1 MIPAFSMNNCFLSL
15 NPTPFHLKPF
25 TSSDLGIIF
34 LAILNENDYH
44 LDMEIHKK
52 HQYFKKI
59 WAYLFIGG
67 MLPSLSI
74 ADTSSKDHLYHKRI
88 ELHEIEVKD
97 NLAKTYLKKT
107 TSTATKTD
115 TRIRDIPQSISVITE
130 EQIKDQSLLGL
141 KDAIQYSPGVMAGQG
156 EGNRDSIWF
165 RGNQSTSDL
174 FVDGVR
180 DDVQYYRDLYNIDR
194 VEVLMG
200 PNGMIFGRGGVG
212 GVINRVV
219 KEAAW
224 ENKNEIKI
232 QGGAYDHKRSS
243 VDLNNRID
251 ETLAVRVNAM
261 IEDSGSFRQGVES
274 ERKAINPTFT
284 FKPSDKTKVVVGME
298 YFNDK
303 RTSDRGIPSVDNG
316 LKSYPYSTSRSTF
329 FGNASQSPNEATV
342 KNGYA
347 IIDHNFDNGVSVK
360 NHTRFSDYDKYYQN
374 VYANSQVSNG
384 LVTIDGYYDNTQ
396 RQNFFNQTDLTYNFK
411 TGSVSHKLLTGLEI
425 GLQEN
430 QNYRI
435 VNSGSDPTPLASNP
449 YALLNW
455 QSTKSRNT
463 ATDIYNQ
470 AIYFQDQIYLNE
482 QFQII
487 AGLRYDKFKTKFN
500 DSVTPSNS
508 ANVYD
513 QFISPRVGLVY
524 KPIEPV
530 SLYTNYSLSYLPR
543 TGEQL
548 TSLTSSIKSFDP
560 EKFTNIEA
568 GIKYDLLQSFSI
580 SSAIYRLE
588 RSRMAISDPSSP
600 TTNIIIVDGQVTKGF
615 ELGFAGKLFDAY
627 SMYGGYT
634 YQDAEITSAQLIK
647 KDTDEK
653 ILSGTLLGHV
663 PKHTF
668 SLWNKYEFNE
678 TWSAALGVV
687 SRSDMYAA
695 TPTTTTAVNLPGY
708 TRVDAA
714 IYANIN
720 KQTKLQLNIENLLDK
735 TYYQSAHNNNN
746 IMYGYPL
753 TARATVT
760 YTF

>member
-1 MIPAFSMNNCFLSL
+1 
-15 NPTPFHLKPF
+15 
-25 TSSDLGIIF
+25 
-34 LAILNENDYH
+34 
-44 LDMEIHKK
+44 MEICNKSK
-52 HQYFKKI
+52 YIIKTVTYILLGSLLPSVSIANTSEKSSLDEKKI
-59 WAYLFIGG
+59 
-67 MLPSLSI
+67 
-74 ADTSSKDHLYHKRI
+74 
-88 ELHEIEVKD
+88 ELVEIEVKD
-97 NLAKTYLKKT
+97 NVARTYLKKRI
-107 TSTATKTD
+107 SSATKTD

-141 KDAIQYSPGVMAGQG
+141 TDAIKYSPGVMAGQG
-156 EGNRDSIWF
+156 EGNRDSVWF

-212 GVINRVV
+212 GVINRVT
-219 KEAAW
+219 KEAHW
-224 ENKNEIKI
+224 ENKNELRM
-232 QGGAYDHKRSS
+232 QGGTYDHKRSS
-243 VDLNNRID
+243 IDLNSGIN
-251 ETLAVRVNAM
+251 ETLAVRINAM

-274 ERKAINPTFT
+274 EKKAINPTFT
-284 FKPSDKTKVVVGME
+284 FKPSDKTKIVVGME

-303 RTSDRGIPSVDNG
+303 RTNDRGIPSVGNG
-316 LKSYPYSTSRSTF
+316 LQSRPFSTSRSTF
-329 FGNASQSPNEATV
+329 FGNASQSPNETIV

-347 IIDHNFDNGVSVK
+347 IIDHTFDNGMSVK
-360 NHTRFSDYDKYYQN
+360 NTTRFSDYDKYYQN
-374 VYANSQVSNG
+374 VYANGQVNEGNVKIS
-384 LVTIDGYYDNTQ
+384 GYYDNTQ

-411 TGSVSHKLLTGLEI
+411 TGSISHKLLTGLEI

-430 QNYRI
+430 ENYR
-435 VNSGSDPTPLASNP
+435 VNATSDPSVSASNP
-449 YALLNW
+449 FAVLIFN
-455 QSTKSRNT
+455 SSRSRNT
-463 ATDIYNQ
+463 STDISNQ
-470 AIYFQDQIYLNE
+470 AIYLQDQIYLND

-500 DSVTPSNS
+500 DSVFPSNS
-508 ANVYD
+508 ANVND
-513 QFISPRVGLVY
+513 QFLSPRVGLVY

-560 EKFTNIEA
+560 EKITNIEA

-588 RSRMAISDPSSP
+588 RSNMTITDPSNSLN
-600 TTNIIIVDGQVTKGF
+600 TIIVDGQVTKGF
-615 ELGFAGKLFDAY
+615 ELGVAGKLFDSY

-634 YQDAEITSAQLIK
+634 YQDAEITKNQGTGTTQI
-647 KDTDEK
+647 T
-653 ILSGTLLGHV
+653 SGTSLGHV
-663 PKHTF
+663 PEHTF
-668 SLWNKYEFNE
+668 SLWNKYEMNE
-678 TWSAALGVV
+678 TWSAALGVI
-687 SRSDMYAA
+687 SRSDMFAA
-695 TPTTTTAVNLPGY
+695 TPTTSTAVKLPGY
-708 TRVDAA
+708 ARLDAA

-753 TARATVT
+753 TARATLT

>member
-1 MIPAFSMNNCFLSL
+1 
-15 NPTPFHLKPF
+15 
-25 TSSDLGIIF
+25 
-34 LAILNENDYH
+34 
-44 LDMEIHKK
+44 MEICIKSK
-52 HQYFKKI
+52 YLIKTITYILLGSLLPSISIANTSEKNSPDEKKI
-59 WAYLFIGG
+59 
-67 MLPSLSI
+67 
-74 ADTSSKDHLYHKRI
+74 
-88 ELHEIEVKD
+88 ELIEIEVKD
-97 NLAKTYLKKT
+97 NVARTYLKKRI
-107 TSTATKTD
+107 SSATKTD

-141 KDAIQYSPGVMAGQG
+141 TDAIKYSPGVMAGQG
-156 EGNRDSIWF
+156 EGNRDSVWF

-212 GVINRVV
+212 GVINRVT
-219 KEAAW
+219 KEAHW
-224 ENKNEIKI
+224 ENKNELRM
-232 QGGAYDHKRSS
+232 QGGTYDHKRSS
-243 VDLNNRID
+243 IDLNSGIN
-251 ETLAVRVNAM
+251 ETLAVRINAM

-274 ERKAINPTFT
+274 EKKAINPTFT
-284 FKPSDKTKVVVGME
+284 FKPSDKTKIVVGME

-303 RTSDRGIPSVDNG
+303 RTNDRGIPSVSNG
-316 LKSYPYSTSRSTF
+316 LQSRPFSTSRSTF
-329 FGNASQSPNEATV
+329 FGNASQSPNEAIV

-347 IIDHNFDNGVSVK
+347 IIDHTFDNGMSVK
-360 NHTRFSDYDKYYQN
+360 NTTRFSDYDKYYQN
-374 VYANSQVSNG
+374 VYANSSVQANG
-384 LVTIDGYYDNTQ
+384 TFTIDGYYDNTQ

-435 VNSGSDPTPLASNP
+435 VNSGTDPTPLASNP
-449 YALLNW
+449 FALLTFN
-455 QSTKSRNT
+455 SSRSRNT
-463 ATDIYNQ
+463 STDISNQ
-470 AIYFQDQIYLNE
+470 AIYLQDQIYLNE

-500 DSVTPSNS
+500 DSVTIANS
-508 ANVYD
+508 ATIND

-580 SSAIYRLE
+580 SSSIYRLE
-588 RSRMAISDPSSP
+588 RSKMAITDPSSP
-600 TTNIIIVDGQVTKGF
+600 TNTIIVDGQVTKGF
-615 ELGFAGKLFDAY
+615 ELGVAGKLFDSY

-634 YQDAEITSAQLIK
+634 YQDAEITKNQGTGDAQI
-647 KDTDEK
+647 T
-653 ILSGTLLGHV
+653 SGTPLGHV

-668 SLWNKYEFNE
+668 SLWNKYEMNE
-678 TWSAALGVV
+678 TWSAALGVI
-687 SRSDMYAA
+687 SRSDMFAA
-695 TPTTTTAVNLPGY
+695 TPTTSTAVKLPGY
-708 TRVDAA
+708 ARLDAA

-720 KQTKLQLNIENLLDK
+720 KQIKLQLNIENLLDK

-753 TARATVT
+753 TARATLT

>member
-1 MIPAFSMNNCFLSL
+1 
-15 NPTPFHLKPF
+15 
-25 TSSDLGIIF
+25 
-34 LAILNENDYH
+34 
-44 LDMEIHKK
+44 MEICNKSK
-52 HQYFKKI
+52 YIIKTVTYILLGSLLPNISIANTFEKNSLDDKKI
-59 WAYLFIGG
+59 
-67 MLPSLSI
+67 
-74 ADTSSKDHLYHKRI
+74 
-88 ELHEIEVKD
+88 ELIEIEVKD
-97 NLAKTYLKKT
+97 NVARTYLKKRI
-107 TSTATKTD
+107 SSATKTD

-141 KDAIQYSPGVMAGQG
+141 TDAIKYSPGVMTGQG
-156 EGNRDSIWF
+156 EGNRDSVWF

-212 GVINRVV
+212 GVINRVT
-219 KEAAW
+219 KEAHW
-224 ENKNEIKI
+224 ENKNELRM
-232 QGGAYDHKRSS
+232 QGGAYNHKRSS
-243 VDLNNRID
+243 IDLNSGIN
-251 ETLAVRVNAM
+251 ETLAVRINAM

-274 ERKAINPTFT
+274 EKKAINPTFT
-284 FKPSDKTKVVVGME
+284 FKPSDKTKIVVGME

-303 RTSDRGIPSVDNG
+303 RTNDRGIPSVDNG

-329 FGNASQSPNEATV
+329 FGNASQSPNEAIV

-347 IIDHNFDNGVSVK
+347 IIDHTFDNSMSVK
-360 NHTRFSDYDKYYQN
+360 NTTRFSDYDKYYQN
-374 VYANSQVSNG
+374 VYANSSVQANG
-384 LVTIDGYYDNTQ
+384 TLTIDGYYDNTQ
-396 RQNFFNQTDLTYNFK
+396 RQNFFNQTDLIYNFK

-435 VNSGSDPTPLASNP
+435 VNSGTDPTPLASNP
-449 YALLNW
+449 FALLTFN
-455 QSTKSRNT
+455 SSRSRN
-463 ATDIYNQ
+463 AYTDISNQ
-470 AIYFQDQIYLNE
+470 AIYLQDQIYLNE
-482 QFQII
+482 QFQIVT
-487 AGLRYDKFKTKFN
+487 GLRYDQFKTKFN

-508 ANVYD
+508 ANVND
-513 QFISPRVGLVY
+513 QFISPRAGLVY

-548 TSLTSSIKSFDP
+548 TSLTSSIKSFGP
-560 EKFTNIEA
+560 EKITNIEA

-588 RSRMAISDPSSP
+588 RSNMTITDPSNSS
-600 TTNIIIVDGQVTKGF
+600 NIIIVDGQVTKGF
-615 ELGFAGKLFDAY
+615 ELGVAGKLFDSY

-634 YQDAEITSAQLIK
+634 YQDAEITKNQGTGSTQI
-647 KDTDEK
+647 T
-653 ILSGTLLGHV
+653 SGTPLGHV
-663 PKHTF
+663 PEHTF
-668 SLWNKYEFNE
+668 SLWNKYEMNE
-678 TWSAALGVV
+678 TWSAALGIV
-687 SRSDMYAA
+687 SRSNMFAA
-695 TPTTTTAVNLPGY
+695 TPTTSTAVKLPGY
-708 TRVDAA
+708 ARLDAA

-746 IMYGYPL
+746 IMYGYPF
-753 TARATVT
+753 TARATLT

>member
-1 MIPAFSMNNCFLSL
+1 
-15 NPTPFHLKPF
+15 
-25 TSSDLGIIF
+25 
-34 LAILNENDYH
+34 
-44 LDMEIHKK
+44 MEICNKSK
-52 HQYFKKI
+52 YLIKTITYILLGSLLPSISTANTSEKNSLDEKKI
-59 WAYLFIGG
+59 
-67 MLPSLSI
+67 
-74 ADTSSKDHLYHKRI
+74 
-88 ELHEIEVKD
+88 ELVEIEVKD
-97 NLAKTYLKKT
+97 NVARTYLKKRI
-107 TSTATKTD
+107 SSATKTD

-141 KDAIQYSPGVMAGQG
+141 TDAIKYSPGVMAGQG
-156 EGNRDSIWF
+156 EGNRDSVWF

-212 GVINRVV
+212 GVINRVT
-219 KEAAW
+219 KEAHW
-224 ENKNEIKI
+224 ENKNELRM
-232 QGGAYDHKRSS
+232 QGGTYDHKRSS
-243 VDLNNRID
+243 IDLNSGIN
-251 ETLAVRVNAM
+251 ETLAVRINAM

-274 ERKAINPTFT
+274 EKKAINPTFT
-284 FKPSDKTKVVVGME
+284 FKPSDKTKIVVGME

-303 RTSDRGIPSVDNG
+303 RTNDRGIPSVGNG
-316 LKSYPYSTSRSTF
+316 LQSRPFSTSRSTF
-329 FGNASQSPNEATV
+329 FGNASQSPNEAIV

-347 IIDHNFDNGVSVK
+347 IIDHTFDNGMSVK
-360 NHTRFSDYDKYYQN
+360 NTTRFSDYDKYYQN
-374 VYANSQVSNG
+374 VYANGQVNEGNVKIS
-384 LVTIDGYYDNTQ
+384 GYYDNTQ

-411 TGSVSHKLLTGLEI
+411 TGSISHKLLTGLEI

-430 QNYRI
+430 ENYR
-435 VNSGSDPTPLASNP
+435 VNATSDPSVSASNP
-449 YALLNW
+449 FAVLIFN
-455 QSTKSRNT
+455 SSRSRNT
-463 ATDIYNQ
+463 STDISNQ
-470 AIYFQDQIYLNE
+470 AIYLQDQIYLNE

-500 DSVTPSNS
+500 DSVSPSNS
-508 ANVYD
+508 ANVND
-513 QFISPRVGLVY
+513 QFLSPRVGLVY

-560 EKFTNIEA
+560 EKITNIEA

-588 RSRMAISDPSSP
+588 RSNMTITDPSNSLN
-600 TTNIIIVDGQVTKGF
+600 TIIVDGQVTKGF
-615 ELGFAGKLFDAY
+615 ELGVAGKLFDSY

-634 YQDAEITSAQLIK
+634 YQDAEITKNQGTGTTQI
-647 KDTDEK
+647 T
-653 ILSGTLLGHV
+653 SGTSLGHV
-663 PKHTF
+663 PEHTF
-668 SLWNKYEFNE
+668 SLWNKYEMNE

-687 SRSDMYAA
+687 SRSDMFAA
-695 TPTTTTAVNLPGY
+695 TPTTSTAVKLPGY
-708 TRVDAA
+708 ARLDAA

-735 TYYQSAHNNNN
+735 TYYQSAHNNFN

-753 TARATVT
+753 TARATLT
-760 YTF
+760 YIF

>member
-1 MIPAFSMNNCFLSL
+1 
-15 NPTPFHLKPF
+15 
-25 TSSDLGIIF
+25 
-34 LAILNENDYH
+34 
-44 LDMEIHKK
+44 MEICIKSK
-52 HQYFKKI
+52 YLIKTITYILLGSLLPSISIANTSEKNSPDEKKI
-59 WAYLFIGG
+59 
-67 MLPSLSI
+67 
-74 ADTSSKDHLYHKRI
+74 
-88 ELHEIEVKD
+88 ELIEIEVKD
-97 NLAKTYLKKT
+97 NVARTYLKKRI
-107 TSTATKTD
+107 SSATKTD

-141 KDAIQYSPGVMAGQG
+141 ADAIKYSPGVMAGQG
-156 EGNRDSIWF
+156 EGNRDSVWF

-212 GVINRVV
+212 GVINRVT
-219 KEAAW
+219 KEAHW
-224 ENKNEIKI
+224 ENKNELRM
-232 QGGAYDHKRSS
+232 QGGTYDHKRSS
-243 VDLNNRID
+243 IDLNSGIN
-251 ETLAVRVNAM
+251 ETLAVRINAM

-274 ERKAINPTFT
+274 EKKAINPTFT
-284 FKPSDKTKVVVGME
+284 FKPSDKTKIVVGME

-303 RTSDRGIPSVDNG
+303 RTNDRGIPSVSNG
-316 LKSYPYSTSRSTF
+316 LQSRPFSTSRSTF
-329 FGNASQSPNEATV
+329 FGNASQSPNEAIV

-347 IIDHNFDNGVSVK
+347 IIDHTFDNGMSVK
-360 NHTRFSDYDKYYQN
+360 NTTRFSDYDKYYQN
-374 VYANSQVSNG
+374 VYANSSVQANG
-384 LVTIDGYYDNTQ
+384 TFTIDGYYDNTQ

-435 VNSGSDPTPLASNP
+435 VNSGTDPTPLASNP
-449 YALLNW
+449 FALLTFN
-455 QSTKSRNT
+455 SSRSRNT
-463 ATDIYNQ
+463 STDISNQ
-470 AIYFQDQIYLNE
+470 AIYLQDQIYLNE

-500 DSVTPSNS
+500 DSVTIANS
-508 ANVYD
+508 ATIND

-580 SSAIYRLE
+580 SSSIYRLE
-588 RSRMAISDPSSP
+588 RSKMAITDPSSP
-600 TTNIIIVDGQVTKGF
+600 TNTIIVDGQVTKGF
-615 ELGFAGKLFDAY
+615 ELGVAGKLFDSY

-634 YQDAEITSAQLIK
+634 YQDAEITKNQGTGDAQI
-647 KDTDEK
+647 T
-653 ILSGTLLGHV
+653 SGTPLGHV

-668 SLWNKYEFNE
+668 SLWNKYEMNE
-678 TWSAALGVV
+678 TWSAALGIV
-687 SRSDMYAA
+687 SRSDMFAA
-695 TPTTTTAVNLPGY
+695 TPTTSTAVKLPGY
-708 TRVDAA
+708 ARLDAA

-753 TARATVT
+753 TARATLT

>member
-1 MIPAFSMNNCFLSL
+1 
-15 NPTPFHLKPF
+15 
-25 TSSDLGIIF
+25 
-34 LAILNENDYH
+34 
-44 LDMEIHKK
+44 MEILKK
-52 HQYFKKI
+52 PQYFKKI
-59 WAYLFIGG
+59 WAYLFIGV
-67 MLPSLSI
+67 MLPGLSM

-243 VDLNNRID
+243 VDLNNRIN

-284 FKPSDKTKVVVGME
+284 FKPSDKTKVIVGME

-303 RTSDRGIPSVDNG
+303 RTSDRGIPSVSNG
-316 LKSYPYSTSRSTF
+316 LQSYPYSTSRSTF
-329 FGNASQSPNEATV
+329 FGNASQSPNEAIV

-347 IIDHNFDNGVSVK
+347 IIDHTFDNGVSIK

-500 DSVTPSNS
+500 DSVAPANS
-508 ANVYD
+508 ATIND

-524 KPIEPV
+524 KPIEPI

-588 RSRMAISDPSSP
+588 RSKMAITDPSNSS
-600 TTNIIIVDGQVTKGF
+600 NIIIVDGQVTKGF
-615 ELGFAGKLFDAY
+615 ELGVAGKLFDSY

-634 YQDAEITSAQLIK
+634 YQDAEITKNQGGSTPIA
-647 KDTDEK
+647 
-653 ILSGTLLGHV
+653 SGATLGHV

-668 SLWNKYEFNE
+668 SLWNKYEINE

>member
-1 MIPAFSMNNCFLSL
+1 LV
-15 NPTPFHLKPF
+15 
-25 TSSDLGIIF
+25 IIF

-52 HQYFKKI
+52 PQYFKKI

-67 MLPSLSI
+67 MLPSLSM

-219 KEAAW
+219 KEATW

-243 VDLNNRID
+243 IDLNNRID

-329 FGNASQSPNEATV
+329 FGNASQSPNEAIV

-347 IIDHNFDNGVSVK
+347 IIDHTFDNGVSVK

-500 DSVTPSNS
+500 DSVAPANS
-508 ANVYD
+508 ATIND

-588 RSRMAISDPSSP
+588 RSKMAITDPSNSSN
-600 TTNIIIVDGQVTKGF
+600 TIIVDGQVTKGF
-615 ELGFAGKLFDAY
+615 ELGVAGKLFDSY

-634 YQDAEITSAQLIK
+634 YQDAEITKNQGGSTPIA
-647 KDTDEK
+647 
-653 ILSGTLLGHV
+653 SGTSLGHV

-668 SLWNKYEFNE
+668 SLWNKYEINE
-678 TWSAALGVV
+678 TWSAALGIV

-735 TYYQSAHNNNN
+735 TYYQSAHNNYN
-746 IMYGYPL
+746 IMYGHPL

>member
-1 MIPAFSMNNCFLSL
+1 
-15 NPTPFHLKPF
+15 
-25 TSSDLGIIF
+25 LGIIF

-44 LDMEIHKK
+44 LGMEIHKK
-52 HQYFKKI
+52 PQYFKKI

-67 MLPSLSI
+67 MFPGLSM

-97 NLAKTYLKKT
+97 GLAKTYLKKT

-219 KEAAW
+219 KEATW

-243 VDLNNRID
+243 VDLNNRIN

-303 RTSDRGIPSVDNG
+303 RTSDRGIPSVSNG
-316 LKSYPYSTSRSTF
+316 LLSSPYSTSRSTF
-329 FGNASQSPNEATV
+329 FGNASQSPNEAIV

-347 IIDHNFDNGVSVK
+347 IIDHTFDNGVSLK

-374 VYANSQVSNG
+374 VYAGGQVNLLNG
-384 LVTIDGYYDNTQ
+384 KLKIDGYYDNTQ

-430 QNYRI
+430 ENYR
-435 VNSGSDPTPLASNP
+435 VLATPNSSIDGSNP
-449 YALLNW
+449 FTFLPFE
-455 QSTKSRNT
+455 SSRNRNT
-463 ATDIYNQ
+463 STDISNQ

-482 QFQII
+482 QYQII
-487 AGLRYDKFKTKFN
+487 AGLRYDQFKTKFN
-500 DSVTPSNS
+500 DIRNPANS
-508 ANVYD
+508 ALVND
-513 QFISPRVGLVY
+513 QFLSPRIGLVY

-560 EKFTNIEA
+560 EKISNIEA

-588 RSRMAISDPSSP
+588 RSNMTITDPSES
-600 TTNIIIVDGQVTKGF
+600 TNTIIVDGQITKGF
-615 ELGFAGKLFDAY
+615 ELGLAGKLFDAY

-634 YQDAEITSAQLIK
+634 YQDAEITKNQGTGATQ
-647 KDTDEK
+647 
-653 ILSGTLLGHV
+653 ILSGATLGHV

-668 SLWNKYEFNE
+668 SLWNKYEINE

-708 TRVDAA
+708 TRLDAA

>member
-1 MIPAFSMNNCFLSL
+1 
-15 NPTPFHLKPF
+15 
-25 TSSDLGIIF
+25 
-34 LAILNENDYH
+34 
-44 LDMEIHKK
+44 MEIHKK
-52 HQYFKKI
+52 PQYFKKI

-67 MLPSLSI
+67 MLPSLSM

-219 KEAAW
+219 KEATW

-243 VDLNNRID
+243 IDLNNRID

-329 FGNASQSPNEATV
+329 FGNASQSPNEAIV

-347 IIDHNFDNGVSVK
+347 IIDHTFDNGVSVK

-482 QFQII
+482 QYQII

-500 DSVTPSNS
+500 DNVTVTNS
-508 ANVYD
+508 A
-513 QFISPRVGLVY
+513 
-524 KPIEPV
+524 
-530 SLYTNYSLSYLPR
+530 
-543 TGEQL
+543 
-548 TSLTSSIKSFDP
+548 
-560 EKFTNIEA
+560 
-568 GIKYDLLQSFSI
+568 
-580 SSAIYRLE
+580 
-588 RSRMAISDPSSP
+588 
-600 TTNIIIVDGQVTKGF
+600 
-615 ELGFAGKLFDAY
+615 
-627 SMYGGYT
+627 
-634 YQDAEITSAQLIK
+634 
-647 KDTDEK
+647 
-653 ILSGTLLGHV
+653 
-663 PKHTF
+663 
-668 SLWNKYEFNE
+668 
-678 TWSAALGVV
+678 
-687 SRSDMYAA
+687 
-695 TPTTTTAVNLPGY
+695 
-708 TRVDAA
+708 RVDDEF
-714 IYANIN
+714 
-720 KQTKLQLNIENLLDK
+720 L
-735 TYYQSAHNNNN
+735 S
-746 IMYGYPL
+746 P
-753 TARATVT
+753 
-760 YTF
+760 

>member
-1 MIPAFSMNNCFLSL
+1 MKIVY
-15 NPTPFHLKPF
+15 
-25 TSSDLGIIF
+25 

-44 LDMEIHKK
+44 LGMEICNKSK
-52 HQYFKKI
+52 YIIKTVTYILLGSLLPNISIANTFEKNSLDDKKI
-59 WAYLFIGG
+59 
-67 MLPSLSI
+67 
-74 ADTSSKDHLYHKRI
+74 
-88 ELHEIEVKD
+88 ELIEIEVKD
-97 NLAKTYLKKT
+97 NVARTYLKKRI
-107 TSTATKTD
+107 SSATKTD

-141 KDAIQYSPGVMAGQG
+141 TDAIKYSPGVMTGQG
-156 EGNRDSIWF
+156 EGNRDSVWF

-212 GVINRVV
+212 GVINRVT
-219 KEAAW
+219 KEAHW
-224 ENKNEIKI
+224 ENKNELRM
-232 QGGAYDHKRSS
+232 QGGAYNHKRSS
-243 VDLNNRID
+243 IDLNSGIN
-251 ETLAVRVNAM
+251 ETLAVRINAM

-274 ERKAINPTFT
+274 EKKAINPTFT
-284 FKPSDKTKVVVGME
+284 FKPSDKTKIVVGME

-303 RTSDRGIPSVDNG
+303 RTNDRGIPSVDNG

-329 FGNASQSPNEATV
+329 FGNASQSPNEAIV

-347 IIDHNFDNGVSVK
+347 IIDHTFDNSMSVK
-360 NHTRFSDYDKYYQN
+360 NTTRFSDYDKYYQN
-374 VYANSQVSNG
+374 VYANSSVQANG
-384 LVTIDGYYDNTQ
+384 TLTIDGYYDNTQ
-396 RQNFFNQTDLTYNFK
+396 RQNFFNQTDLIYNFK

-435 VNSGSDPTPLASNP
+435 VNSGTDPTPLASNP
-449 YALLNW
+449 FALLTFN
-455 QSTKSRNT
+455 SSRSRN
-463 ATDIYNQ
+463 AYTDISNQ
-470 AIYFQDQIYLNE
+470 AIYLQDQIYLNE
-482 QFQII
+482 QFQIVT
-487 AGLRYDKFKTKFN
+487 GLRYDQFKTKFN

-508 ANVYD
+508 ANVND
-513 QFISPRVGLVY
+513 QFISPRAGLVY

-548 TSLTSSIKSFDP
+548 TSLTSSIKSFGP
-560 EKFTNIEA
+560 EKITNIEA

-580 SSAIYRLE
+580 SSVIYRLE
-588 RSRMAISDPSSP
+588 RSNMTITDPSNSS
-600 TTNIIIVDGQVTKGF
+600 NIIIVDGQVTKGF
-615 ELGFAGKLFDAY
+615 ELGVAGKLFDSY

-634 YQDAEITSAQLIK
+634 YQDAEITKNQGTGSTQI
-647 KDTDEK
+647 T
-653 ILSGTLLGHV
+653 SGTSLGHV
-663 PKHTF
+663 PEHTF
-668 SLWNKYEFNE
+668 SLWNKYEMNE
-678 TWSAALGVV
+678 TWSAALGVI
-687 SRSDMYAA
+687 SRSDMFAA
-695 TPTTTTAVNLPGY
+695 TPTTSTAVKLPGY
-708 TRVDAA
+708 ARLDAA

-753 TARATVT
+753 TARATLT

>member
-1 MIPAFSMNNCFLSL
+1 
-15 NPTPFHLKPF
+15 
-25 TSSDLGIIF
+25 
-34 LAILNENDYH
+34 
-44 LDMEIHKK
+44 
-52 HQYFKKI
+52 
-59 WAYLFIGG
+59 
-67 MLPSLSI
+67 MLPGLSM

-303 RTSDRGIPSVDNG
+303 RTSDRGIPSLSNG
-316 LKSYPYSTSRSTF
+316 LQSYPYSTSRSTF
-329 FGNASQSPNEATV
+329 FGNASQSPNEAIV
-342 KNGYA
+342 KNSYA
-347 IIDHNFDNGVSVK
+347 IIDHTFDNGVSIK

-430 QNYRI
+430 ENYRI
-435 VNSGSDPTPLASNP
+435 LATPISGVAASNP
-449 YALLNW
+449 FASLTFN
-455 QSTKSRNT
+455 SSKSRNT
-463 ATDIYNQ
+463 STDISNQ
-470 AIYFQDQIYLNE
+470 AIYIQDQIYLNE

-487 AGLRYDKFKTKFN
+487 GGLRYDKFKTKFN
-500 DSVTPSNS
+500 DSVAPANS
-508 ANVYD
+508 AAIND

-588 RSRMAISDPSSP
+588 RSKMAITDPSNSSN
-600 TTNIIIVDGQVTKGF
+600 TIIVDGQVTKGF
-615 ELGFAGKLFDAY
+615 ELGVAGKLFDSY

-634 YQDAEITSAQLIK
+634 YQDAEITKNQGGSTPIA
-647 KDTDEK
+647 
-653 ILSGTLLGHV
+653 SGATLGHV

-668 SLWNKYEFNE
+668 SLWNKYEINE

-708 TRVDAA
+708 TRLDAA

>member
-1 MIPAFSMNNCFLSL
+1 
-15 NPTPFHLKPF
+15 
-25 TSSDLGIIF
+25 
-34 LAILNENDYH
+34 
-44 LDMEIHKK
+44 MEIHKK
-52 HQYFKKI
+52 PQYFKKI
-59 WAYLFIGG
+59 CAYLFIGG
-67 MLPSLSI
+67 MLPGLSM
-74 ADTSSKDHLYHKRI
+74 ADTSSKDHLYHKKI

-329 FGNASQSPNEATV
+329 FGNASQSPNEAIV

-347 IIDHNFDNGVSVK
+347 IIDHTFDNGVSVK

-374 VYANSQVSNG
+374 VYANRQVSNG

-508 ANVYD
+508 ANVND

-600 TTNIIIVDGQVTKGF
+600 STNIIIVDGQVTKGF
-615 ELGFAGKLFDAY
+615 ELGFAGKLFDAH
-627 SMYGGYT
+627 SMYDGYT

-647 KDTDEK
+647 KGTSPNPDEK

-695 TPTTTTAVNLPGY
+695 TPTTLTAVNLPGY
-708 TRVDAA
+708 TRLDAA

-735 TYYQSAHNNNN
+735 TYYQSAHNNYN
-746 IMYGYPL
+746 IMYGHPL

>member
-1 MIPAFSMNNCFLSL
+1 
-15 NPTPFHLKPF
+15 
-25 TSSDLGIIF
+25 LGIIF

-52 HQYFKKI
+52 PQYFKKI

-67 MLPSLSI
+67 MLPSLSM

-219 KEAAW
+219 KEATW

-243 VDLNNRID
+243 IDLNNRID

-329 FGNASQSPNEATV
+329 FGNASQSPNEAIV

-347 IIDHNFDNGVSVK
+347 IIDHTFDNGVSVK

-500 DSVTPSNS
+500 DSVAPANS
-508 ANVYD
+508 ATIND

-588 RSRMAISDPSSP
+588 RSKMAITDPSNSSN
-600 TTNIIIVDGQVTKGF
+600 TIIVDGQVTKGF
-615 ELGFAGKLFDAY
+615 ELGVAGKLFDSY

-634 YQDAEITSAQLIK
+634 YQDAEITKNQGGSTPIA
-647 KDTDEK
+647 
-653 ILSGTLLGHV
+653 SGASLGHV

-668 SLWNKYEFNE
+668 SLWNKYEINE

-735 TYYQSAHNNNN
+735 TYYQSAHNNYN
-746 IMYGYPL
+746 ILYGHPL

>member
-1 MIPAFSMNNCFLSL
+1 M
-15 NPTPFHLKPF
+15 
-25 TSSDLGIIF
+25 GIIF

-44 LDMEIHKK
+44 LGMEIHKK
-52 HQYFKKI
+52 PQYFKKI
-59 WAYLFIGG
+59 CAYLFIGG
-67 MLPSLSI
+67 MLPGLSM

-303 RTSDRGIPSVDNG
+303 RTSDRGIPSVSNR
-316 LKSYPYSTSRSTF
+316 LQSYPYSTSRSTF
-329 FGNASQSPNEATV
+329 FGNASQSPNEAIV

-347 IIDHNFDNGVSVK
+347 IIDHTFDNGVSIK

-374 VYANSQVSNG
+374 VYAGGQVNLLNG
-384 LVTIDGYYDNTQ
+384 KLKIDGYYDNTQ

-430 QNYRI
+430 ENYR
-435 VNSGSDPTPLASNP
+435 VLATPNSSIYASNP
-449 YALLNW
+449 FTFLPFE
-455 QSTKSRNT
+455 SSRNRNT
-463 ATDIYNQ
+463 STDISNQ
-470 AIYFQDQIYLNE
+470 AIYFQDQISLNE
-482 QFQII
+482 QYQII
-487 AGLRYDKFKTKFN
+487 AGLRYDQFKTKYN
-500 DSVTPSNS
+500 DIKDSSNS
-508 ANVYD
+508 ATIND
-513 QFISPRVGLVY
+513 QFVTPRIGLVY

-530 SLYTNYSLSYLPR
+530 SLYTSYSLSYLPR

-548 TSLTSSIKSFDP
+548 TSLTPTNKSFDP

-580 SSAIYRLE
+580 SSSIYRLE
-588 RSRMAISDPSSP
+588 RSKMAITDPSPPS
-600 TTNIIIVDGQVTKGF
+600 TNIILVDGQVTKGF
-615 ELGFAGKLFDAY
+615 ELGVAGKLFDSY

-634 YQDAEITSAQLIK
+634 YQDAEITKNQGTGTTQI
-647 KDTDEK
+647 T
-653 ILSGTLLGHV
+653 SGTSLGHV

-668 SLWNKYEFNE
+668 SLWNKYEINE
-678 TWSAALGVV
+678 TWSAALGIV

-735 TYYQSAHNNNN
+735 TYYQSAHNNYN
-746 IMYGYPL
+746 IMYGHPL

>member
-1 MIPAFSMNNCFLSL
+1 
-15 NPTPFHLKPF
+15 
-25 TSSDLGIIF
+25 
-34 LAILNENDYH
+34 
-44 LDMEIHKK
+44 MEICIKSK
-52 HQYFKKI
+52 YLIKTITYILLGSLLPSISIANTSEKNSPDEKKI
-59 WAYLFIGG
+59 
-67 MLPSLSI
+67 
-74 ADTSSKDHLYHKRI
+74 
-88 ELHEIEVKD
+88 ELIEIEVKD
-97 NLAKTYLKKT
+97 NVARTYLKKRI
-107 TSTATKTD
+107 SSATKTD

-141 KDAIQYSPGVMAGQG
+141 TDAIKYSPGVMAGQG
-156 EGNRDSIWF
+156 EGNRDSVWF

-212 GVINRVV
+212 GVINRVT
-219 KEAAW
+219 KEAHW
-224 ENKNEIKI
+224 ENKNELRM
-232 QGGAYDHKRSS
+232 QGGTYDHKRSS
-243 VDLNNRID
+243 IDLNSGIN
-251 ETLAVRVNAM
+251 ETLAVRINAM

-274 ERKAINPTFT
+274 EKKAINPTFT
-284 FKPSDKTKVVVGME
+284 FKPSDKTKIVVGME

-303 RTSDRGIPSVDNG
+303 RTNDRGIPSVSNG
-316 LKSYPYSTSRSTF
+316 LQSRPFSTSRSTF
-329 FGNASQSPNEATV
+329 FGNASQSPNEAIV

-347 IIDHNFDNGVSVK
+347 IIDHTFDNGMSVK
-360 NHTRFSDYDKYYQN
+360 NTTRFSDYDKYYQN
-374 VYANSQVSNG
+374 VYANSSVQANG
-384 LVTIDGYYDNTQ
+384 TLTIDGYYDNTQ
-396 RQNFFNQTDLTYNFK
+396 RQNFFNQTDLIYNFK

-435 VNSGSDPTPLASNP
+435 VNSGTDPTPLASNP
-449 YALLNW
+449 FALLTFN
-455 QSTKSRNT
+455 SSRSRNT
-463 ATDIYNQ
+463 STDISNQ
-470 AIYFQDQIYLNE
+470 AIYLQDQIYLNE
-482 QFQII
+482 QFKII

-500 DSVTPSNS
+500 DSVTIANS
-508 ANVYD
+508 ATIND

-580 SSAIYRLE
+580 SSSIYRLE
-588 RSRMAISDPSSP
+588 RSKMAITDPSSP
-600 TTNIIIVDGQVTKGF
+600 TNTIIVDGQVTKGF
-615 ELGFAGKLFDAY
+615 ELGVAGKLFDSY

-634 YQDAEITSAQLIK
+634 YQDAEITKNQGTGDAQI
-647 KDTDEK
+647 T
-653 ILSGTLLGHV
+653 SGTPLGHV

-668 SLWNKYEFNE
+668 SLWNKYEMNE
-678 TWSAALGVV
+678 TWSAALGIV
-687 SRSDMYAA
+687 SRSDMFAA
-695 TPTTTTAVNLPGY
+695 TPTTSTAVKLPGY
-708 TRVDAA
+708 ARLDAA

-753 TARATVT
+753 TARATLT

>member
-1 MIPAFSMNNCFLSL
+1 
-15 NPTPFHLKPF
+15 
-25 TSSDLGIIF
+25 
-34 LAILNENDYH
+34 
-44 LDMEIHKK
+44 MEICIKSK
-52 HQYFKKI
+52 YLIKTITYILLGSLLPSISIANTSEKNSPDEKKI
-59 WAYLFIGG
+59 
-67 MLPSLSI
+67 
-74 ADTSSKDHLYHKRI
+74 
-88 ELHEIEVKD
+88 ELIEIEVKD
-97 NLAKTYLKKT
+97 NVARTYLKKRI
-107 TSTATKTD
+107 SSATKTD

-141 KDAIQYSPGVMAGQG
+141 TDAIKYSPGVMAGQG
-156 EGNRDSIWF
+156 EGNRDSVWF

-212 GVINRVV
+212 GVINRVT
-219 KEAAW
+219 KEAHW
-224 ENKNEIKI
+224 ENKNELRM
-232 QGGAYDHKRSS
+232 QGGTYDHKRSS
-243 VDLNNRID
+243 IDLNSGIN
-251 ETLAVRVNAM
+251 ETLAVRINAM

-274 ERKAINPTFT
+274 EKKAINPTFT
-284 FKPSDKTKVVVGME
+284 FKPSDKTKIVVGME

-303 RTSDRGIPSVDNG
+303 RTNDRGIPSVSNG
-316 LKSYPYSTSRSTF
+316 LQSRPFSTSRSTF
-329 FGNASQSPNEATV
+329 FGNASQSPNEAIV

-347 IIDHNFDNGVSVK
+347 IIDHTFDNGMSVK
-360 NHTRFSDYDKYYQN
+360 NTTRFSDYDKYYQN
-374 VYANSQVSNG
+374 VYANSSVQANG
-384 LVTIDGYYDNTQ
+384 TFTIDGYYDNTQ

-435 VNSGSDPTPLASNP
+435 VNSGTDPTPLASNP
-449 YALLNW
+449 FALLTFN
-455 QSTKSRNT
+455 SSRSRNT
-463 ATDIYNQ
+463 STDISNQ
-470 AIYFQDQIYLNE
+470 AIYLQDQIYLNE

-500 DSVTPSNS
+500 DSVTIANS
-508 ANVYD
+508 ATIND

-580 SSAIYRLE
+580 SSSIYRLE
-588 RSRMAISDPSSP
+588 RSKMAITDPSSP
-600 TTNIIIVDGQVTKGF
+600 TNTIIVDGQVTKGF
-615 ELGFAGKLFDAY
+615 ELGVAGKLFDSY

-634 YQDAEITSAQLIK
+634 YQDAEITKNQGTGDAQI
-647 KDTDEK
+647 T
-653 ILSGTLLGHV
+653 SGTPLGHV

-668 SLWNKYEFNE
+668 SLWNKYEMNE
-678 TWSAALGVV
+678 TWSAALGIV
-687 SRSDMYAA
+687 SRSDMFAA
-695 TPTTTTAVNLPGY
+695 TPTTSTAVKLPGY
-708 TRVDAA
+708 ARLDAA

>member
-1 MIPAFSMNNCFLSL
+1 
-15 NPTPFHLKPF
+15 
-25 TSSDLGIIF
+25 
-34 LAILNENDYH
+34 
-44 LDMEIHKK
+44 MEICNKSK
-52 HQYFKKI
+52 YLFKTITYILLGCLLPSISIAGTSEKNSLDDKKI
-59 WAYLFIGG
+59 
-67 MLPSLSI
+67 
-74 ADTSSKDHLYHKRI
+74 
-88 ELHEIEVKD
+88 ELVEIEVKD
-97 NLAKTYLKKT
+97 NVAKTYLKKRI
-107 TSTATKTD
+107 SSATKTD

-141 KDAIQYSPGVMAGQG
+141 TDAIKYSPGVMAGQG
-156 EGNRDSIWF
+156 EGNRDSVWF

-212 GVINRVV
+212 GVINRVT
-219 KEAAW
+219 KEAHW
-224 ENKNEIKI
+224 EHKNELRM
-232 QGGAYDHKRSS
+232 QGGTYDHKRSS
-243 VDLNNRID
+243 IDLNSGIN
-251 ETLAVRVNAM
+251 ETLAVRINAM

-274 ERKAINPTFT
+274 EKKAINPTFT
-284 FKPSDKTKVVVGME
+284 FKSSDKTKVVVGME

-303 RTSDRGIPSVDNG
+303 RTNDRGIPSVNNG
-316 LKSYPYSTSRSTF
+316 LQSRPFSTSRSTF
-329 FGNASQSPNEATV
+329 FGNASQSPNEAIV

-347 IIDHNFDNGVSVK
+347 IIDHTFDNGMSVK
-360 NHTRFSDYDKYYQN
+360 NTTRFSDYDKYYQN
-374 VYANSQVSNG
+374 VYANSSVQTNG
-384 LVTIDGYYDNTQ
+384 TLTIDGYYDNTQ

-430 QNYRI
+430 ENFRI
-435 VNSGSDPTPLASNP
+435 LATPITGVNASNP
-449 YALLNW
+449 FALLTFN
-455 QSTKSRNT
+455 SSRSRNT
-463 ATDIYNQ
+463 STDISNQ
-470 AIYFQDQIYLNE
+470 AIYLQDQIYLNE

-500 DSVTPSNS
+500 DSVTASNS
-508 ANVYD
+508 ANVND

-580 SSAIYRLE
+580 SSSIYRLE
-588 RSRMAISDPSSP
+588 RSKMAITDPSSP
-600 TTNIIIVDGQVTKGF
+600 TNTIIVDGQVTKGF
-615 ELGFAGKLFDAY
+615 ELGVAGKLFNAY

-634 YQDAEITSAQLIK
+634 YQDAEITKNQGTGDAQV
-647 KDTDEK
+647 T
-653 ILSGTLLGHV
+653 SGTPLGHV
-663 PKHTF
+663 PEHTF
-668 SLWNKYEFNE
+668 SLWNKYELDE

-687 SRSDMYAA
+687 SRSDMFAA
-695 TPTTTTAVNLPGY
+695 TPTASTAVKLPGY
-708 TRVDAA
+708 ARLDAA

-735 TYYQSAHNNNN
+735 TYYLSAHNNNN

-753 TARATVT
+753 TARATLT

>member
-1 MIPAFSMNNCFLSL
+1 
-15 NPTPFHLKPF
+15 
-25 TSSDLGIIF
+25 
-34 LAILNENDYH
+34 
-44 LDMEIHKK
+44 MEIHKK
-52 HQYFKKI
+52 TQYFNKI
-59 WAYLFIGG
+59 CAYLFIGV
-67 MLPSLSI
+67 MLPGLSI
-74 ADTSSKDHLYHKRI
+74 ADTSKKDDLYHKKI

-107 TSTATKTD
+107 TSTATKTE

-141 KDAIQYSPGVMAGQG
+141 QDAIQYSPGVMAGQG

-219 KEAAW
+219 KEANW
-224 ENKNEIKI
+224 ENKNEIRI

-243 VDLNNRID
+243 VDLNNRIN

-284 FKPSDKTKVVVGME
+284 FKPSDKTKVIIGME

-303 RTSDRGIPSVDNG
+303 RVSDRGIPSVSNR
-316 LKSYPYSTSRSTF
+316 LQSYPYATSRSTF
-329 FGNASQSPNEATV
+329 FGNASQSPNEAII

-347 IIDHNFDNGVSVK
+347 IIDHTFDNGLSLK

-374 VYANSQVSNG
+374 VYANGQVIEG
-384 LVTIDGYYDNTQ
+384 DLLIGAYYDNTQ
-396 RQNFFNQTDLTYNFK
+396 RQNIFNQTDLTYNLK
-411 TGSVSHKLLTGLEI
+411 TGLVSHKLLAGLEI
-425 GLQEN
+425 GFQEN
-430 QNYRI
+430 QNFRRAYEDM
-435 VNSGSDPTPLASNP
+435 SHSASNP
-449 YALLNW
+449 YNIVTLNPRSVDDRN
-455 QSTKSRNT
+455 ST
-463 ATDIYNQ
+463 TDISNQ
-470 AIYFQDQIYLNE
+470 AIYVQDQIFLNE
-482 QFQII
+482 QYQII
-487 AGLRYDKFKTKFN
+487 AGLRYDQFKTKFN
-500 DSVTPSNS
+500 DIKKTFS
-508 ANVYD
+508 ANVD
-513 QFISPRVGLVY
+513 DEFLSPRVGFVY

-548 TSLTSSIKSFDP
+548 TSLTSTNKSFDP
-560 EKFTNIEA
+560 EKFTNIEL
-568 GIKYDLLQSFSI
+568 GLKYDLLQSFSI

-588 RSRMAISDPSSP
+588 RSKMAIIDPSSSN
-600 TTNIIIVDGQVTKGF
+600 TNIIIVDGQVTKGF
-615 ELGFAGKLFDAY
+615 ELGVAGKLFDSY

-634 YQDAEITSAQLIK
+634 YQDAEITKNQGGSTPIA
-647 KDTDEK
+647 
-653 ILSGTLLGHV
+653 SGTTLGHV

-687 SRSDMYAA
+687 SRSDMFAA
-695 TPTTTTAVNLPGY
+695 TPTTSTAVKLPGY
-708 TRVDAA
+708 ARLDAA

-753 TARATVT
+753 TARATLT

>member
-1 MIPAFSMNNCFLSL
+1 
-15 NPTPFHLKPF
+15 
-25 TSSDLGIIF
+25 
-34 LAILNENDYH
+34 
-44 LDMEIHKK
+44 MEIHKK

-67 MLPSLSI
+67 MLPSLSM

-329 FGNASQSPNEATV
+329 FGNASQSPNEAIV

-508 ANVYD
+508 ANVND

-695 TPTTTTAVNLPGY
+695 TPTTLTAVNLPGY

>member
-1 MIPAFSMNNCFLSL
+1 
-15 NPTPFHLKPF
+15 
-25 TSSDLGIIF
+25 
-34 LAILNENDYH
+34 
-44 LDMEIHKK
+44 MEIHKK
-52 HQYFKKI
+52 IQYFNKI
-59 WAYLFIGG
+59 CAYLFIGV
-67 MLPSLSI
+67 MLPGLSI
-74 ADTSSKDHLYHKRI
+74 ADTSKKDDLYHKKI

-141 KDAIQYSPGVMAGQG
+141 QDAIQYSPGVMAGQG

-219 KEAAW
+219 KEANW
-224 ENKNEIKI
+224 ENKNEIRI

-243 VDLNNRID
+243 IDLNSGIN
-251 ETLAVRVNAM
+251 ETFAVRINAM
-261 IEDSGSFRQGVES
+261 IEDSGSFRQGVEG

-284 FKPSDKTKVVVGME
+284 FKPSDKTKVIIGME

-303 RTSDRGIPSVDNG
+303 RVSDRGIPSVSNG
-316 LKSYPYSTSRSTF
+316 LQSYPYATSRSTF
-329 FGNASQSPNEATV
+329 FGNASQSPNEAIV

-347 IIDHNFDNGVSVK
+347 IFDHTFDNGLTLK

-374 VYANSQVSNG
+374 VYAGDQVKSNG
-384 LVTIDGYYDNTQ
+384 ILKIDGYYDNTQ
-396 RQNFFNQTDLTYNFK
+396 RQNFFNQTDLTYNLK
-411 TGSVSHKLLTGLEI
+411 TGSVSHKLLAGLEI
-425 GLQEN
+425 GFQEN
-430 QNYRI
+430 ENYR
-435 VNSGSDPTPLASNP
+435 VLATPNPNIYASNP
-449 YALLNW
+449 FTLLTFD
-455 QSTKSRNT
+455 SSRSRNT
-463 ATDIYNQ
+463 STDISNQ
-470 AIYFQDQIYLNE
+470 AIYFQDQISLNE

-487 AGLRYDKFKTKFN
+487 AGIRYDQFKTKFN
-500 DSVTPSNS
+500 DIKDPLNS
-508 ANVYD
+508 ATVND
-513 QFISPRVGLVY
+513 QFLSPRVGLVY

-548 TSLTSSIKSFDP
+548 TSLTSTNKSFDP
-560 EKFTNIEA
+560 EKFTNIEL
-568 GIKYDLLQSFSI
+568 GLKYDLLQSFSI

-588 RSRMAISDPSSP
+588 RSKMAITDPF
-600 TTNIIIVDGQVTKGF
+600 TENIIIVDGQVTKGF
-615 ELGFAGKLFDAY
+615 ELGVAGKLFDSY

-634 YQDAEITSAQLIK
+634 YQDAEITKNQGTG
-647 KDTDEK
+647 DTQ
-653 ILSGTLLGHV
+653 ITSGTSLGHV

-687 SRSDMYAA
+687 SRSDMFAA
-695 TPTTTTAVNLPGY
+695 TPTTSTAVKLPGY
-708 TRVDAA
+708 ARLDAA

-753 TARATVT
+753 TARATLT

>member
-1 MIPAFSMNNCFLSL
+1 
-15 NPTPFHLKPF
+15 
-25 TSSDLGIIF
+25 
-34 LAILNENDYH
+34 
-44 LDMEIHKK
+44 
-52 HQYFKKI
+52 
-59 WAYLFIGG
+59 
-67 MLPSLSI
+67 
-74 ADTSSKDHLYHKRI
+74 
-88 ELHEIEVKD
+88 
-97 NLAKTYLKKT
+97 
-107 TSTATKTD
+107 
-115 TRIRDIPQSISVITE
+115 
-130 EQIKDQSLLGL
+130 
-141 KDAIQYSPGVMAGQG
+141 MAGQG
-156 EGNRDSIWF
+156 EGNRDSVWF

-212 GVINRVV
+212 GVINRVT
-219 KEAAW
+219 KEAHW
-224 ENKNEIKI
+224 ENKNELRM
-232 QGGAYDHKRSS
+232 QGGTYDHKRSS
-243 VDLNNRID
+243 IDLNSGIN
-251 ETLAVRVNAM
+251 ETLAVRINAM

-274 ERKAINPTFT
+274 EKKAINPTFT
-284 FKPSDKTKVVVGME
+284 FKPSDKTKIVVGME

-303 RTSDRGIPSVDNG
+303 RTNDRGIPSVSNG
-316 LKSYPYSTSRSTF
+316 LQSRPFSTSRSTF
-329 FGNASQSPNEATV
+329 FGNASQSPNEAIV

-347 IIDHNFDNGVSVK
+347 IIDHTFDNGMSVK
-360 NHTRFSDYDKYYQN
+360 NTTRFSDYDKYYQN
-374 VYANSQVSNG
+374 VYANSSVQANG
-384 LVTIDGYYDNTQ
+384 TFTIDGYYDNTQ

-435 VNSGSDPTPLASNP
+435 VNSGTDPTPLASNP
-449 YALLNW
+449 FALLTFN
-455 QSTKSRNT
+455 SSRSRNT
-463 ATDIYNQ
+463 STDISNQ
-470 AIYFQDQIYLNE
+470 AIYLQDQIYLNE

-500 DSVTPSNS
+500 DSVTIANS
-508 ANVYD
+508 ATIND

-580 SSAIYRLE
+580 SSSIYRLE
-588 RSRMAISDPSSP
+588 RSKMAITDPSSP
-600 TTNIIIVDGQVTKGF
+600 TNTIIVDGQVTKGF
-615 ELGFAGKLFDAY
+615 ELGVAGKLFDSY

-634 YQDAEITSAQLIK
+634 YQDAEITKNQGTGDAQI
-647 KDTDEK
+647 T
-653 ILSGTLLGHV
+653 SGTPLGHV

-668 SLWNKYEFNE
+668 SLWNKYEMNE
-678 TWSAALGVV
+678 TWSAALGIV
-687 SRSDMYAA
+687 SRSDMFAA
-695 TPTTTTAVNLPGY
+695 TPTTSTAVKLPGY
-708 TRVDAA
+708 ARLDAA

-753 TARATVT
+753 TARATLT

>member
-1 MIPAFSMNNCFLSL
+1 
-15 NPTPFHLKPF
+15 
-25 TSSDLGIIF
+25 
-34 LAILNENDYH
+34 
-44 LDMEIHKK
+44 MEICNKSK
-52 HQYFKKI
+52 YLIKTITYILLGSLLPSISTANTSEKNSLDEKKI
-59 WAYLFIGG
+59 
-67 MLPSLSI
+67 
-74 ADTSSKDHLYHKRI
+74 
-88 ELHEIEVKD
+88 ELVEIEVKD
-97 NLAKTYLKKT
+97 NVARTYLKKRI
-107 TSTATKTD
+107 SSATKTD

-141 KDAIQYSPGVMAGQG
+141 TDAIKYSPGVMAGQG
-156 EGNRDSIWF
+156 EGNRDSVWF

-212 GVINRVV
+212 GVINRVT
-219 KEAAW
+219 KEAHW
-224 ENKNEIKI
+224 ENKNELRM
-232 QGGAYDHKRSS
+232 QGGTYDHKRSS
-243 VDLNNRID
+243 IDLNSGIN
-251 ETLAVRVNAM
+251 ETLAVRINAM

-274 ERKAINPTFT
+274 EKKAINPTFT
-284 FKPSDKTKVVVGME
+284 FKPSDKTKIVVGME

-303 RTSDRGIPSVDNG
+303 RTNDRGIPSVGNG
-316 LKSYPYSTSRSTF
+316 LQSRPFSTSRSTF
-329 FGNASQSPNEATV
+329 FGNASQSPNEAIV

-347 IIDHNFDNGVSVK
+347 IIDHTFDNGMSVK
-360 NHTRFSDYDKYYQN
+360 NTTRFSDYDKYYQN
-374 VYANSQVSNG
+374 VYANGQVNEGNVKIS
-384 LVTIDGYYDNTQ
+384 GYYDNTQ

-411 TGSVSHKLLTGLEI
+411 TGSISHKLLTGLEI

-430 QNYRI
+430 ENYR
-435 VNSGSDPTPLASNP
+435 VNATSDPSVSASNP
-449 YALLNW
+449 FAVLIFN
-455 QSTKSRNT
+455 SSRSRNT
-463 ATDIYNQ
+463 STDISNQ
-470 AIYFQDQIYLNE
+470 AIYLQDQIYLNE

-500 DSVTPSNS
+500 DSVSPSNS
-508 ANVYD
+508 ANVND
-513 QFISPRVGLVY
+513 QFLSPRVGLVY

-560 EKFTNIEA
+560 EKITNIEA

-588 RSRMAISDPSSP
+588 RSNMTITDPSNSLN
-600 TTNIIIVDGQVTKGF
+600 TIIVDGQVTKGF
-615 ELGFAGKLFDAY
+615 ELGVAGKLFDSY

-634 YQDAEITSAQLIK
+634 YQDAEITKNQGTGTTQI
-647 KDTDEK
+647 T
-653 ILSGTLLGHV
+653 SGTSLGHV
-663 PKHTF
+663 PEHTF
-668 SLWNKYEFNE
+668 SLWNKYEINE

-687 SRSDMYAA
+687 SRSDMFAA
-695 TPTTTTAVNLPGY
+695 TPTTSTAVKLPGY
-708 TRVDAA
+708 ARLDAA

-753 TARATVT
+753 TARATLT

>member
-1 MIPAFSMNNCFLSL
+1 
-15 NPTPFHLKPF
+15 
-25 TSSDLGIIF
+25 
-34 LAILNENDYH
+34 
-44 LDMEIHKK
+44 MEICIKSK
-52 HQYFKKI
+52 YLIKTITYILIGSLLPSISIANTSEKNSPDDKKI
-59 WAYLFIGG
+59 
-67 MLPSLSI
+67 
-74 ADTSSKDHLYHKRI
+74 
-88 ELHEIEVKD
+88 ELVEIEVKD
-97 NLAKTYLKKT
+97 NVARTYLKKRI
-107 TSTATKTD
+107 SSATKTD

-141 KDAIQYSPGVMAGQG
+141 TDAIKYSPGVMAGQG
-156 EGNRDSIWF
+156 EGNRDSVWF

-212 GVINRVV
+212 GVINRVT
-219 KEAAW
+219 KEAHW
-224 ENKNEIKI
+224 ENKNELRM
-232 QGGAYDHKRSS
+232 QGGTYDHKRSS
-243 VDLNNRID
+243 IDLNSGIN
-251 ETLAVRVNAM
+251 ETLAVRINAM

-274 ERKAINPTFT
+274 EKKAINPTFT
-284 FKPSDKTKVVVGME
+284 FKPSDKTKIVVGME

-303 RTSDRGIPSVDNG
+303 RTNDRGIPSVSNG
-316 LKSYPYSTSRSTF
+316 LQSRPFSTSRSTF
-329 FGNASQSPNEATV
+329 FGNASQSPNEAIV

-347 IIDHNFDNGVSVK
+347 IIDHTFDNGMSVK
-360 NHTRFSDYDKYYQN
+360 NTTRFSDYDKYYQN
-374 VYANSQVSNG
+374 VYANGQVNEGNVKIS
-384 LVTIDGYYDNTQ
+384 GYYDNTQ

-425 GLQEN
+425 GLQDNE
-430 QNYRI
+430 NYRI
-435 VNSGSDPTPLASNP
+435 LAAPISGVAASNP
-449 YALLNW
+449 FASLTFN
-455 QSTKSRNT
+455 SSKSRNT
-463 ATDIYNQ
+463 STDISNQ
-470 AIYFQDQIYLNE
+470 AIYIQDQIYLNE

-487 AGLRYDKFKTKFN
+487 GGLRYDKFKTKFN
-500 DSVTPSNS
+500 DSVAPVNS
-508 ANVYD
+508 ATIND

-548 TSLTSSIKSFDP
+548 TSLTPTNKSFDP

-580 SSAIYRLE
+580 SSSIYRLE
-588 RSRMAISDPSSP
+588 RSKMAITDPSSP
-600 TTNIIIVDGQVTKGF
+600 TNTIIVDGQVTKGF
-615 ELGFAGKLFDAY
+615 ELGVAGKLFNAY

-634 YQDAEITSAQLIK
+634 YQDAEITKNQGTGDAQI
-647 KDTDEK
+647 T
-653 ILSGTLLGHV
+653 SGTPLGHV
-663 PKHTF
+663 PEHTF
-668 SLWNKYEFNE
+668 SLWNKYELDE

-687 SRSDMYAA
+687 SRSDMFAA
-695 TPTTTTAVNLPGY
+695 TPTTSTAVKLPGY
-708 TRVDAA
+708 ARLDAA

-735 TYYQSAHNNNN
+735 TYYLSAHNNNN

-753 TARATVT
+753 TARATLT

>member
-1 MIPAFSMNNCFLSL
+1 
-15 NPTPFHLKPF
+15 
-25 TSSDLGIIF
+25 
-34 LAILNENDYH
+34 
-44 LDMEIHKK
+44 
-52 HQYFKKI
+52 
-59 WAYLFIGG
+59 
-67 MLPSLSI
+67 
-74 ADTSSKDHLYHKRI
+74 
-88 ELHEIEVKD
+88 
-97 NLAKTYLKKT
+97 
-107 TSTATKTD
+107 
-115 TRIRDIPQSISVITE
+115 
-130 EQIKDQSLLGL
+130 
-141 KDAIQYSPGVMAGQG
+141 
-156 EGNRDSIWF
+156 
-165 RGNQSTSDL
+165 
-174 FVDGVR
+174 
-180 DDVQYYRDLYNIDR
+180 
-194 VEVLMG
+194 
-200 PNGMIFGRGGVG
+200 
-212 GVINRVV
+212 
-219 KEAAW
+219 
-224 ENKNEIKI
+224 
-232 QGGAYDHKRSS
+232 
-243 VDLNNRID
+243 
-251 ETLAVRVNAM
+251 
-261 IEDSGSFRQGVES
+261 
-274 ERKAINPTFT
+274 
-284 FKPSDKTKVVVGME
+284 ME

-329 FGNASQSPNEATV
+329 FGNASQSPNEAIV

-347 IIDHNFDNGVSVK
+347 IIDHNFGNGVSVK

-500 DSVTPSNS
+500 DSVAPANS
-508 ANVYD
+508 ATIND

-588 RSRMAISDPSSP
+588 RSKMAITDPSNSS
-600 TTNIIIVDGQVTKGF
+600 NIIIVDGQITKGF
-615 ELGFAGKLFDAY
+615 ELGLAGKLFDSY

-634 YQDAEITSAQLIK
+634 YQDAEITKNQG
-647 KDTDEK
+647 TGPTQ
-653 ILSGTLLGHV
+653 ILSGATLGHV

-668 SLWNKYEFNE
+668 SLWNKYEINE

-687 SRSDMYAA
+687 SRSDMYAS

-708 TRVDAA
+708 TRLDAA

-720 KQTKLQLNIENLLDK
+720 KQTKLQLNIENILDK

>member
-1 MIPAFSMNNCFLSL
+1 
-15 NPTPFHLKPF
+15 
-25 TSSDLGIIF
+25 
-34 LAILNENDYH
+34 
-44 LDMEIHKK
+44 MEICNKSK
-52 HQYFKKI
+52 YSFKTITYILLGCLLPSISTAGSSEKNSLDDKKI
-59 WAYLFIGG
+59 
-67 MLPSLSI
+67 
-74 ADTSSKDHLYHKRI
+74 
-88 ELHEIEVKD
+88 ELIEIEVKD
-97 NLAKTYLKKT
+97 NVAKTYLKKRIN
-107 TSTATKTD
+107 SATKTD

-141 KDAIQYSPGVMAGQG
+141 TDAIKYSPGVMAGQG
-156 EGNRDSIWF
+156 EGNRDSVWF

-212 GVINRVV
+212 GVINRVT
-219 KEAAW
+219 KEAHW
-224 ENKNEIKI
+224 ENKNELRM
-232 QGGAYDHKRSS
+232 QGGTYDLKRSS
-243 VDLNNRID
+243 IDLNSGIN
-251 ETLAVRVNAM
+251 ETLAVRINAM

-274 ERKAINPTFT
+274 EKKAINPTFT
-284 FKPSDKTKVVVGME
+284 FKPSDKTKIVVGME

-303 RTSDRGIPSVDNG
+303 RTNDRGIPSVSNG
-316 LKSYPYSTSRSTF
+316 LQSHPYLTSRSTF
-329 FGNASQSPNEATV
+329 FGNASQSPNEAIV

-347 IIDHNFDNGVSVK
+347 IIDHAFGNGMSVK
-360 NHTRFSDYDKYYQN
+360 NTTRFSDYDKYYQN
-374 VYANSQVSNG
+374 VYANSSVQTDG
-384 LVTIDGYYDNTQ
+384 TLTIDGYYDNTQ

-411 TGSVSHKLLTGLEI
+411 TGYVSHKLLTGLEI

-430 QNYRI
+430 ENFRI
-435 VNSGSDPTPLASNP
+435 LAPPITGVNASNP
-449 YALLNW
+449 FALLTFN
-455 QSTKSRNT
+455 SSRSRNT
-463 ATDIYNQ
+463 STDISNQ
-470 AIYFQDQIYLNE
+470 AIYLQDQIYLNE

-500 DSVTPSNS
+500 DNVFPSNS
-508 ANVYD
+508 ANVND
-513 QFISPRVGLVY
+513 QFLSPRVGLVY

-560 EKFTNIEA
+560 EKITNIEA

-588 RSRMAISDPSSP
+588 RSNMTITDPSNSLN
-600 TTNIIIVDGQVTKGF
+600 TIIVDGQVTKGF
-615 ELGFAGKLFDAY
+615 ELGVAGKLFDSY

-634 YQDAEITSAQLIK
+634 YQDAEITKNQGTGTTQI
-647 KDTDEK
+647 T
-653 ILSGTLLGHV
+653 SGASLGHV
-663 PKHTF
+663 PEHTF
-668 SLWNKYEFNE
+668 SLWNKYELDE
-678 TWSAALGVV
+678 TWSGALGIV
-687 SRSDMYAA
+687 SRSDMFAA
-695 TPTTTTAVNLPGY
+695 TPTTSTAVKLPGY
-708 TRVDAA
+708 ARLDAA

-753 TARATVT
+753 TARATLT

>member
-1 MIPAFSMNNCFLSL
+1 
-15 NPTPFHLKPF
+15 
-25 TSSDLGIIF
+25 
-34 LAILNENDYH
+34 
-44 LDMEIHKK
+44 MEICNKSK
-52 HQYFKKI
+52 YIIKTVTYILLGSLLPNISIANTFEKNSLDDKKI
-59 WAYLFIGG
+59 
-67 MLPSLSI
+67 
-74 ADTSSKDHLYHKRI
+74 
-88 ELHEIEVKD
+88 ELIEIEVKD
-97 NLAKTYLKKT
+97 NVARTYLKKRI
-107 TSTATKTD
+107 SSATKTD

-141 KDAIQYSPGVMAGQG
+141 TDAIKYSPGVMTGQG
-156 EGNRDSIWF
+156 EGNRDSVWF

-212 GVINRVV
+212 GVINRVT
-219 KEAAW
+219 KEAHW
-224 ENKNEIKI
+224 ENKNELRM
-232 QGGAYDHKRSS
+232 QGGAYNHKRSS
-243 VDLNNRID
+243 IDLNSGIN
-251 ETLAVRVNAM
+251 ETLAVRINAM

-274 ERKAINPTFT
+274 EKKAINPTFT
-284 FKPSDKTKVVVGME
+284 FKPSDKTKIVVGME

-303 RTSDRGIPSVDNG
+303 RTNDRGIPSVDNG

-329 FGNASQSPNEATV
+329 FGNASQSPNEAIV

-347 IIDHNFDNGVSVK
+347 IIDHTFDNSMSVK
-360 NHTRFSDYDKYYQN
+360 NTTRFSDYDKYYQN
-374 VYANSQVSNG
+374 VYANSSVQANG
-384 LVTIDGYYDNTQ
+384 TFTIDGYYDNTQ
-396 RQNFFNQTDLTYNFK
+396 RQNFFNQTDLIYNFK

-435 VNSGSDPTPLASNP
+435 VNSGTDPTPLASNP
-449 YALLNW
+449 FALLTFN
-455 QSTKSRNT
+455 SSRSRNT
-463 ATDIYNQ
+463 STDISNQ
-470 AIYFQDQIYLNE
+470 AIYLQDQIYLNE

-500 DSVTPSNS
+500 DSVTIANS
-508 ANVYD
+508 ASIND

-560 EKFTNIEA
+560 EKITNIEV

-580 SSAIYRLE
+580 SSSIYRLE
-588 RSRMAISDPSSP
+588 RSKIAITDPSSP
-600 TTNIIIVDGQVTKGF
+600 TNTIIVDGQVTKGF
-615 ELGFAGKLFDAY
+615 ELGVAGKLFDSY

-634 YQDAEITSAQLIK
+634 YQDAEITKNQGTGDPQI
-647 KDTDEK
+647 T
-653 ILSGTLLGHV
+653 SGTPLGHV

-668 SLWNKYEFNE
+668 SLWNKYEMNE
-678 TWSAALGVV
+678 TWSAALGIV
-687 SRSDMYAA
+687 SRSDMFAA
-695 TPTTTTAVNLPGY
+695 TPTTSTAVKLPGY
-708 TRVDAA
+708 ARLDAA

-753 TARATVT
+753 TARATLT

>member
-1 MIPAFSMNNCFLSL
+1 
-15 NPTPFHLKPF
+15 
-25 TSSDLGIIF
+25 
-34 LAILNENDYH
+34 
-44 LDMEIHKK
+44 MEICIKSK
-52 HQYFKKI
+52 YLIKTITYILLGSLLPSISIANTSEKNSPDEKKI
-59 WAYLFIGG
+59 
-67 MLPSLSI
+67 
-74 ADTSSKDHLYHKRI
+74 
-88 ELHEIEVKD
+88 ELIEIEVKD
-97 NLAKTYLKKT
+97 NVARTYLKKRI
-107 TSTATKTD
+107 SSATKTD

-141 KDAIQYSPGVMAGQG
+141 TDAIKYSPGVMAGQG
-156 EGNRDSIWF
+156 EGNRDSVWF

-200 PNGMIFGRGGVG
+200 PNGIIFGRGGVG
-212 GVINRVV
+212 GVINRVT
-219 KEAAW
+219 KEAHW
-224 ENKNEIKI
+224 ENKNELRM
-232 QGGAYDHKRSS
+232 QGGTYDHKRSS
-243 VDLNNRID
+243 IDLNSGIN
-251 ETLAVRVNAM
+251 ETLAVRINAM

-274 ERKAINPTFT
+274 EKKAINPTFT
-284 FKPSDKTKVVVGME
+284 FKPSDKTKIVVGME

-303 RTSDRGIPSVDNG
+303 RTNDRGIPSVSNG
-316 LKSYPYSTSRSTF
+316 LQSRPFSTSRSTF
-329 FGNASQSPNEATV
+329 FGNASQSPNEAIV

-347 IIDHNFDNGVSVK
+347 IIDHTFDNGMSVK
-360 NHTRFSDYDKYYQN
+360 NTTRFSDYDKYYQN
-374 VYANSQVSNG
+374 VYANSSVQANG
-384 LVTIDGYYDNTQ
+384 TFTIDGYYDNTQ

-435 VNSGSDPTPLASNP
+435 VNSGTDPTPLASNP
-449 YALLNW
+449 FALLTFN
-455 QSTKSRNT
+455 SSRSRNT
-463 ATDIYNQ
+463 STDISNQ
-470 AIYFQDQIYLNE
+470 AIYLQDQIYLNE

-500 DSVTPSNS
+500 DSVTIANS
-508 ANVYD
+508 ATIND

-580 SSAIYRLE
+580 SSSIYRLE
-588 RSRMAISDPSSP
+588 RSKMAITDPSSP
-600 TTNIIIVDGQVTKGF
+600 TNTIIVDGQVTKGF
-615 ELGFAGKLFDAY
+615 ELGVAGKLFDSY

-634 YQDAEITSAQLIK
+634 YQDAEITKNQGTGDAQI
-647 KDTDEK
+647 T
-653 ILSGTLLGHV
+653 SGTPLGHV

-668 SLWNKYEFNE
+668 SLWNKYEMNE
-678 TWSAALGVV
+678 TWSAALGIV
-687 SRSDMYAA
+687 SRSDMFAA
-695 TPTTTTAVNLPGY
+695 TPTTSTAVKLPGY
-708 TRVDAA
+708 ARLDAA

-753 TARATVT
+753 TARATLT

>member
-1 MIPAFSMNNCFLSL
+1 M
-15 NPTPFHLKPF
+15 
-25 TSSDLGIIF
+25 
-34 LAILNENDYH
+34 
-44 LDMEIHKK
+44 
-52 HQYFKKI
+52 
-59 WAYLFIGG
+59 
-67 MLPSLSI
+67 
-74 ADTSSKDHLYHKRI
+74 
-88 ELHEIEVKD
+88 
-97 NLAKTYLKKT
+97 AKTYLKKR

-219 KEAAW
+219 KEATW

-243 VDLNNRID
+243 IDLNNRID

-329 FGNASQSPNEATV
+329 FGNASQSPNEAIV

-347 IIDHNFDNGVSVK
+347 IIDHNFGNGVSVK

-500 DSVTPSNS
+500 DSVAPANS
-508 ANVYD
+508 ATIND

-588 RSRMAISDPSSP
+588 RSKMAITDPSNSS
-600 TTNIIIVDGQVTKGF
+600 NIIIVDGQITKGF
-615 ELGFAGKLFDAY
+615 ELGLAGKLFDSY

-634 YQDAEITSAQLIK
+634 YQDAEITKNQG
-647 KDTDEK
+647 TGPTQ
-653 ILSGTLLGHV
+653 ILSGATLGHV

-668 SLWNKYEFNE
+668 SLWNKYEINE

-687 SRSDMYAA
+687 SRSDMYAS

-708 TRVDAA
+708 TRLDAA

-720 KQTKLQLNIENLLDK
+720 KQTKLQLNIENILDK

>member
-1 MIPAFSMNNCFLSL
+1 
-15 NPTPFHLKPF
+15 
-25 TSSDLGIIF
+25 
-34 LAILNENDYH
+34 
-44 LDMEIHKK
+44 MEICNKSK
-52 HQYFKKI
+52 YIIKTVTYILLGSLLPNISIANTFEKNSLDDKKI
-59 WAYLFIGG
+59 
-67 MLPSLSI
+67 
-74 ADTSSKDHLYHKRI
+74 
-88 ELHEIEVKD
+88 ELIEIEVKD
-97 NLAKTYLKKT
+97 NVARTYLKKRI
-107 TSTATKTD
+107 SSATKTD

-141 KDAIQYSPGVMAGQG
+141 TDAIKYSPGVMTGQG
-156 EGNRDSIWF
+156 EGNRDSVWF

-212 GVINRVV
+212 GVINRVT
-219 KEAAW
+219 KEAHW
-224 ENKNEIKI
+224 ENKNELRM
-232 QGGAYDHKRSS
+232 QGGAYNHKRSS
-243 VDLNNRID
+243 IDLNSGIN
-251 ETLAVRVNAM
+251 ETLAVRINAM

-274 ERKAINPTFT
+274 EKKAINPTFT
-284 FKPSDKTKVVVGME
+284 FKPSDKTKIVVGME

-303 RTSDRGIPSVDNG
+303 RTNDRGIPSVDNG

-329 FGNASQSPNEATV
+329 FGNASQSPNEAIV

-347 IIDHNFDNGVSVK
+347 IIDHTFDNSMSVK
-360 NHTRFSDYDKYYQN
+360 NTTRFSDYDKYYQN
-374 VYANSQVSNG
+374 VYANSSVQANG
-384 LVTIDGYYDNTQ
+384 TLTIDGYYDNTQ
-396 RQNFFNQTDLTYNFK
+396 RQNFFNQTDLIYNFK

-435 VNSGSDPTPLASNP
+435 VNSGTDPTPLASNP
-449 YALLNW
+449 FALLTFN
-455 QSTKSRNT
+455 SSRSRNT
-463 ATDIYNQ
+463 STDISNQ
-470 AIYFQDQIYLNE
+470 AIYLQDQIYLNE
-482 QFQII
+482 QFQIVT
-487 AGLRYDKFKTKFN
+487 GLRYDQFKTKFN

-508 ANVYD
+508 ANVND
-513 QFISPRVGLVY
+513 QFISPRAGLVY

-548 TSLTSSIKSFDP
+548 TSLTSSIKSFGP
-560 EKFTNIEA
+560 EKITNIEA

-588 RSRMAISDPSSP
+588 RSNMTITDPSNSS
-600 TTNIIIVDGQVTKGF
+600 NIIIVDGQVTKGF
-615 ELGFAGKLFDAY
+615 ELGVAGKLFDSY

-634 YQDAEITSAQLIK
+634 YQDAEITKNQGTGSTQI
-647 KDTDEK
+647 T
-653 ILSGTLLGHV
+653 SGTSLGHV
-663 PKHTF
+663 PEHTF
-668 SLWNKYEFNE
+668 SLWNKYEMNE
-678 TWSAALGVV
+678 TWSAALGVI
-687 SRSDMYAA
+687 SRSDMFAA
-695 TPTTTTAVNLPGY
+695 TPTTSTAVKLPGY
-708 TRVDAA
+708 ARLDAA

-746 IMYGYPL
+746 IMYGYPF
-753 TARATVT
+753 TARATLT

>member
-1 MIPAFSMNNCFLSL
+1 
-15 NPTPFHLKPF
+15 
-25 TSSDLGIIF
+25 
-34 LAILNENDYH
+34 
-44 LDMEIHKK
+44 MEICNKSK
-52 HQYFKKI
+52 YIIKTVTYILLGSLLPNISIANTFEKNSLDDKKI
-59 WAYLFIGG
+59 
-67 MLPSLSI
+67 
-74 ADTSSKDHLYHKRI
+74 
-88 ELHEIEVKD
+88 ELIEIEVKD
-97 NLAKTYLKKT
+97 NVARTYLKKRI
-107 TSTATKTD
+107 SSATKTD

-141 KDAIQYSPGVMAGQG
+141 TDAIKYSPGVMTGQG
-156 EGNRDSIWF
+156 EGNRDSVWF

-212 GVINRVV
+212 GVINRVT
-219 KEAAW
+219 KEAHW
-224 ENKNEIKI
+224 ENKNELRM
-232 QGGAYDHKRSS
+232 QGGAYNHKRSS
-243 VDLNNRID
+243 IDLNSGIN
-251 ETLAVRVNAM
+251 ETLAVRINAM

-274 ERKAINPTFT
+274 EKKAINPTFT
-284 FKPSDKTKVVVGME
+284 FKPSDKTKIVVGME

-303 RTSDRGIPSVDNG
+303 RTNDRGIPSVDNG

-329 FGNASQSPNEATV
+329 FGNASQSPNEAIV

-347 IIDHNFDNGVSVK
+347 IIDHTFDNSMSVK
-360 NHTRFSDYDKYYQN
+360 NTTRFSDYDKYYQN
-374 VYANSQVSNG
+374 VYANSSVQANG
-384 LVTIDGYYDNTQ
+384 TLTIDGYYDNTQ
-396 RQNFFNQTDLTYNFK
+396 RQNFFNQTDLIYNFK

-435 VNSGSDPTPLASNP
+435 VNSGTDPTPLASNP
-449 YALLNW
+449 FALLTFN
-455 QSTKSRNT
+455 SSRSRN
-463 ATDIYNQ
+463 AYTDISNQ
-470 AIYFQDQIYLNE
+470 AIYLQDQIYLNE
-482 QFQII
+482 QFQIVT
-487 AGLRYDKFKTKFN
+487 GLRYDQFKTKFN

-508 ANVYD
+508 ANVND
-513 QFISPRVGLVY
+513 QFISPRAGLVY

-530 SLYTNYSLSYLPR
+530 SIYTNYSLSYLPR

-548 TSLTSSIKSFDP
+548 TSITSSNKSFDP

-580 SSAIYRLE
+580 SSSIYRLE
-588 RSRMAISDPSSP
+588 RSKIAITDPSSP
-600 TTNIIIVDGQVTKGF
+600 TNTIIVDGQVTKGF
-615 ELGFAGKLFDAY
+615 ELGVAGKLFDSY

-634 YQDAEITSAQLIK
+634 YQDAEITKNQGTGSTQI
-647 KDTDEK
+647 T
-653 ILSGTLLGHV
+653 SGTPLGHV

-668 SLWNKYEFNE
+668 SLWNKYEMNE
-678 TWSAALGVV
+678 TWSAALGVI
-687 SRSDMYAA
+687 SRSDMFAA
-695 TPTTTTAVNLPGY
+695 TPTTLTAVKLPGY
-708 TRVDAA
+708 ARLDAA

-753 TARATVT
+753 TARATLT